1 MTSLKAQGASSF
13 RAQPTHPVL
22 TKNPRLVLSRHK
34 SGPSNELVTF
44 IRIRAKIGGVA
55 WTAHARSMP
64 ALHLLLVL
72 EPSATRVI
80 FLADTPP
87 GLLASLDQF
96 LVLGILFCGRVLWS
110 PGKSW
115 IQCVAKGDLP
125 LLDLLK
131 GVATKPQI
139 S

>member
-1 MTSLKAQGASSF
+1 MCANQVKCDVTQGPGSDLLQDSA
-13 RAQPTHPVL
+13 THPVL
-22 TKNPRLVLSRHK
+22 TKNPRLVLSGHK
-34 SGPSNELVTF
+34 SGPSSELVTF

-72 EPSATRVI
+72 EPSATHVI

-87 GLLASLDQF
+87 GLLASPSRFDMSQF

-110 PGKSW
+110 PG
-115 IQCVAKGDLP
+115 
-125 LLDLLK
+125 
-131 GVATKPQI
+131 
-139 S
+139 